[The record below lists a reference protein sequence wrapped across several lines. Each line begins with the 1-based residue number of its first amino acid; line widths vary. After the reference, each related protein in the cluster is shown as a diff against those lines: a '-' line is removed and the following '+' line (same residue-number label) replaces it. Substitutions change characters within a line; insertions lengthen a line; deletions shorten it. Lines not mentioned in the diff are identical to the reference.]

1 MNSLNI
7 FKMLHWSFRD
17 PINNFRNIKKII
29 KYSWQRITK
38 GYCDYDRYDID
49 RYLIDLLPNML
60 EDLADKTHSYPAGF
74 NDLEC
79 WQNHLRHIADRFKNA
94 KDFYDLSDDVENYSM
109 EERIEF
115 YNKSELCLKT
125 GFEYLENHY
134 WDLWD

>member
-1 MNSLNI
+1 MDNLNI
-7 FKMLHWSFRD
+7 FKMLHWSFKD

-38 GYCDYDRYDID
+38 GYCDYDRCDID
-49 RYLIDLLPNML
+49 QYLINLLPNML
-60 EDLADKTHSYPAGF
+60 EDFADKTHSYPVGF
-74 NDLEC
+74 NDLEY

-94 KDFYDLSDDVENYSM
+94 KDFYDLSDDVENYSKK
-109 EERIEF
+109 ERIEF
-115 YNKSELCLKT
+115 YNKSKLCLKT

>member
-1 MNSLNI
+1 MDSLNI
-7 FKMLHWSFRD
+7 FKMLDWSFRR
-17 PINNFRNIKKII
+17 PINNLRNIKRII

-49 RYLIDLLPNML
+49 WYLIELIPNIL
-60 EDLADKTHSYPAGF
+60 EDFADKTHSYPVGF

-94 KDFYDLSDDVENYSM
+94 KDFYDLSDDIENYSKK
-109 EERIEF
+109 ERIEF
-115 YNKSELCLKT
+115 YDKSKLCLKT
-125 GFEYLENHY
+125 GFGYLENHY